1 MTIADS
7 ITIRP
12 ATDTDRAAILA
23 ILEPIVRAGD
33 TYALPGDWSG
43 DAILAYWMAPTHRVL
58 VAEAGGIV
66 LGTCYIR
73 ANQLGGGVHVA
84 NAGYA
89 THPEA
94 AGRGIARALA
104 ERSFVVAREAG
115 FTAMQFNFVVA
126 SNTRAIALWRSLG
139 FEEVGRL
146 PQAFRHPGLGLVDAL
161 VMHRRL

>member
-1 MTIADS
+1 MTETGS

-12 ATDTDRAAILA
+12 AKSSDRDAIPAILH
-23 ILEPIVRAGD
+23 PIVRAGD
-33 TYALPGDWSG
+33 TYALPSTWSG
-43 DAILAYWMAPTHRVL
+43 EAILAYWMAPAHRVL
-58 VAEAGGIV
+58 VAEMDGHA

-73 ANQLGGGVHVA
+73 PNQLGGGGHVA

-89 THPEA
+89 THRDA

-104 ERSFVVAREAG
+104 ERSFAVAREAG

-126 SNTRAIALWRSLG
+126 SNTRAVVLWRSLD
-139 FEEVGRL
+139 FAEVGRL
-146 PQAFRHPGLGLVDAL
+146 PEAFRHPSLGLVDAL